1 MVDVIL
7 DLGRVDCGIYG
18 KEAMGNDVMTV
29 QGRARTLKILVPCE
43 LEFPFQ
49 FAETAAIFSS
59 MGRGNRQDNASNSE
73 EVKPPRSGSWNTV
86 RIAKIKRA
94 RALLE
99 DPEYPSK
106 STLDAV
112 AGLLARHLGAKSPP
126 DESK

>member
-1 MVDVIL
+1 MSSWTL
-7 DLGRVDCGIYG
+7 DELITGFTA
-18 KEAMGNDVMTV
+18 KTAMGNDVMTG

-43 LEFPFQ
+43 LEFSFQ
-49 FAETAAIFSS
+49 FAETAAILGS

-73 EVKPPRSGSWNTV
+73 DEKTRRSGSWNTV
-86 RIAKIKRA
+86 RSAKIKRA

-112 AGLLARHLGAKSPP
+112 AGLLARHLEAKSPP